1 MACPGCFGHGK
12 GVEPAQIHCAGQ
24 WGVGEGGEVGRG
36 GGEVGRGG
44 KWVGEGGEVGKG
56 GR

>member
-1 MACPGCFGHGK
+1 VRPAQIPLKSDYCFGQSK

-24 WGVGEGGEVGRG
+24 WGVEEGGEVGRG
-36 GGEVGRGG
+36 RGG
-44 KWVGEGGEVGKG
+44 G